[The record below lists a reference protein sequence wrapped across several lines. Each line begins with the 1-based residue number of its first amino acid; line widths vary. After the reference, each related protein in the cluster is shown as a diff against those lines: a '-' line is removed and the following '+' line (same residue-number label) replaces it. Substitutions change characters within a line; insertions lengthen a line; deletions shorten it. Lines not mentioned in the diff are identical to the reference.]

1 MKKIF
6 FLVCSSLLLFASCS
20 DPKSGQPGTNVDSAT
35 VAQNND
41 YLVSMEGIGVIKI
54 GMTQTELE
62 NLLNQKFV
70 LRNALDSAV
79 SWQDSVKARYKNMD
93 VTLFFQRSYTAE
105 NVYYMYLIGLRT
117 TSPLCKTISGISIG
131 ADKLQIITANEDN
144 DIIMGPEYENVNDTT
159 TTRSKTRYLIS
170 IKNDTGT
177 RRITFNLNNKKVVA
191 IEVAIIF
198 NDSE

>member
-1 MKKIF
+1 MKKL
-6 FLVCSSLLLFASCS
+6 FLFLCSSLLLFAACS
-20 DPKSGQPGTNVDSAT
+20 DPKAGQPGSDRDTAS

-41 YLVSMEGIGVIKI
+41 YLVSMEGIGAIKI

-62 NLLNQKFV
+62 NLLNQKFI

-117 TSPLCKTISGISIG
+117 TDPICKTTSGISIG
-131 ADKLQIITANEDN
+131 ADKLQIIAATEDN
-144 DIIMGPEYENVNDTT
+144 DILMGPEYENVNDTT
-159 TTRSKTRYLIS
+159 TTKSKTRYLIS
-170 IKNDTGT
+170 IKNETGT
-177 RRITFNLNNKKVVA
+177 RKITLNLNNKKVVA

>member
-1 MKKIF
+1 MKKLF
-6 FLVCSSLLLFASCS
+6 PLLCCGLLLLAACNNH
-20 DPKSGQPGTNVDSAT
+20 KAGQPGTQVDTAT

-62 NLLNQKFV
+62 SLLNQKFI

-79 SWQDSVKARYKNMD
+79 SWQDSVKARYNDMD
-93 VTLFFQRSYTAE
+93 LTLFFQRSYTAE
-105 NVYYMYLIGLRT
+105 NIYYMYLIGLRT
-117 TSPLCKTISGISIG
+117 TSPLCKTTSGIGIG
-131 ADKLQIITANEDN
+131 SDKLQIINATEDN
-144 DIIMGPEYENVNDTT
+144 DLLMGPEYDNVNDTT
-159 TTRSKTRYLIS
+159 TTKSKTRYLIS

-177 RRITFNLNNKKVVA
+177 RRISFNLNNKKVEA

-198 NDSE
+198 SDSE